1 MKYAGK
7 ATTSGNSRAFR
18 FDAALFRVH
27 PEFAAGPV
35 TAHVL
40 GPGALLVT
48 TASPPGESDED
59 SDPVLG
65 SFLAFLEGQ
74 MRDQPQRIRSLTAAD
89 AADLDVLLDGVV
101 VSRDESL
108 DDDFEL
114 P

>member
-7 ATTSGNSRAFR
+7 AATSGNSRAFR
-18 FDAALFRVH
+18 FDAALFRAH

-40 GPGALLVT
+40 GPGTLLVT
-48 TASPPGESDED
+48 TASPPGGPDED
-59 SDPVLG
+59 TDPVLG
-65 SFLAFLEGQ
+65 GFLAFLEGQ
-74 MRDQPQRIRSLTAAD
+74 MRDQPQRIRALTRAD
-89 AADLDVLLDGVV
+89 VADLAALLDGVV
-101 VSRDESL
+101 VRPDEAL

>member
-18 FDAALFRVH
+18 FDAALFRAH
-27 PEFAAGPV
+27 PEFAAGPI
-35 TAHVL
+35 TAQVL

-48 TASPPGESDED
+48 TASPPDESDEG
-59 SDPVLG
+59 SDPVLE

-74 MRDQPQRIRSLTAAD
+74 LRDQPQHVRALTAAD
-89 AADLDVLLDGVV
+89 VQGLDVLLDGVV
-101 VSRDESL
+101 VDRDEPL
-108 DDDFEL
+108 DDGFEL